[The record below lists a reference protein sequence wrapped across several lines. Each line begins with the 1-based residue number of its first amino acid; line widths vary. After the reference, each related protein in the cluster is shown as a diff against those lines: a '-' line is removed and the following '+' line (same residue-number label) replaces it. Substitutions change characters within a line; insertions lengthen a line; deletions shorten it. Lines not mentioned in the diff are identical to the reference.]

1 MTARRRVINNSL
13 SRVVSCRTETSV
25 QAQTAL
31 LQGHK
36 RRFCKGTNGASA
48 RAQTALDTGVCK
60 RRLQTAMANRVGK
73 QRNCA
78 QLPTILLLAAA
89 SMWSWWQIFLKM
101 FQLRRTSRDTDRFED
116 EFWKGGDL
124 NELYQRASQARVGGG
139 TGAHLHRRL
148 PRILQA
154 PASRARRRRSTL
166 DSARRAMRAAV
177 PARDRCARSASRRAR
192 HRRLGSPY
200 IGLFGTV
207 WGIMNAF
214 RGLANVSQ
222 ATLAQVAP
230 GIAEAL
236 IATAIG
242 LFAAIPAV
250 VAYNRYTHDVDR
262 LASATR
268 RSSRSSRTSCS
279 GRA

>member
-1 MTARRRVINNSL
+1 MNVHPDL
-13 SRVVSCRTETSV
+13 SFVALIAQASVVV
-25 QAQTAL
+25 QGIL
-31 LQGHK
+31 
-36 RRFCKGTNGASA
+36 
-48 RAQTALDTGVCK
+48 V
-60 RRLQTAMANRVGK
+60 
-73 QRNCA
+73 
-78 QLPTILLLAAA
+78 LLLAL
-89 SMWSWWQIFLKM
+89 SLWSWWQIFLKL
-101 FQLRRTSRDTDRFED
+101 FQLKRTTRDTDAFEN

-124 NELYQRASQARVGGG
+124 NDLYQGSSKSR
-139 TGAHLHRRL
+139 TGSGLEHIFTAGFREYAKHRK
-148 PRILQA
+148 QGSMA
-154 PASRARRRRSTL
+154 DVTL
-166 DSARRAMRAAV
+166 DSARRAMRAAYQREIDALEAHLSGLATV
-177 PARDRCARSASRRAR
+177 GSV
-192 HRRLGSPY
+192 SPY

-262 LASATR
+262 LAVRYESFIEEFSNILQRQT
-268 RSSRSSRTSCS
+268 
-279 GRA
+279 